1 MIVVFIDWY
10 IKPDK
15 VDEFLEYWKT
25 KLQIKDKDR
34 SGLIGEFLS
43 DPADIQT
50 KQWITWNMQAGIP
63 ADSSVHDSPPYKR
76 FVNVGLWM
84 NETSFEAAV
93 GANFNKPGGILEF
106 EAKPRRRALL
116 IPEEWRRGGGSLP
129 EDDSKGVL

>member
-25 KLQIKDKDR
+25 KLQIKDR

-43 DPADIQT
+43 EPADIQT
-50 KQWITWNMQAGIP
+50 KQWITWNMQADIP

-93 GANFNKPGGILEF
+93 GANFNKPGGTLEF

-116 IPEEWRRGGGSLP
+116 IPKASRIGDGKLP
-129 EDDSKGVL
+129 GCDSKGVL